1 STAGAGAGGGGK
13 VAGGRRRGTLQKLAL
28 RRKKALNAQE
38 MEPDWLRR
46 RLGAPST
53 PPCSKIRLA
62 LLMLHVAPLAVLQML
77 RPCTGHAQPQDS
89 GLPWFLMTLSLVC
102 SERNK
107 GSSALGGGQA
117 VAERGG
123 REGSGQ
129 RMSCQPIAARLLVG
143 GMGKSPPR
151 RGP

>member
-1 STAGAGAGGGGK
+1 AAGRPGARGG
-13 VAGGRRRGTLQKLAL
+13 AETGTLQKLAL

-77 RPCTGHAQPQDS
+77 RPCAEQRLPIVPQAPVAVS
-89 GLPWFLMTLSLVC
+89 API
-102 SERNK
+102 EPRNK

-129 RMSCQPIAARLLVG
+129 RMSCQPIAARLLWG